1 MRNIFLLLTII
12 FISSFISAQD
22 LPRYLTEAE
31 KELMKTYVP
40 PLYERGFFTPPAQ
53 PVRTMAE
60 WEELEGIIIAW
71 TSYQSILRQIV
82 DYAQEEGIVY
92 IVCSDS
98 NSVKS
103 YLTSGGVPYTNLKFI
118 IASFNSVWC

>member
-1 MRNIFLLLTII
+1 MKKIFLLLTII
-12 FISSFISAQD
+12 SITSFISAQD

-31 KELMKTYVP
+31 KEMMKTYVP
-40 PLYERGFFTPPAQ
+40 PVYERGFVTPPTQ
-53 PVRTMAE
+53 LVRTMAE

-103 YLTSGGVPYTNLKFI
+103 YLYQRRCSAY
-118 IASFNSVWC
+118 